1 MGSCGCDPEV
11 TERLERR
18 TLTILLSINLTMFVV
33 EGAAGWVADSTG
45 LIADS
50 LDMLADASVYGI
62 ALIAVGRSN
71 DAQRRAGAAS
81 GYLQILLG
89 LGVLVDV
96 ARRFIFGSEPVS
108 ELMMIVGAIALA
120 ANVTCLLLLAKH
132 REGGLHMRASWIFS
146 TNDVIANLSVI
157 VSGGLVAILSSRIPD
172 LVIGLAISAL
182 VIRGGVRILK
192 DASSSRD

>member
-1 MGSCGCDPEV
+1 MASCGCDPEV

-18 TLTILLSINLTMFVV
+18 TLTILLSINLTMFFV
-33 EGAAGWVADSTG
+33 EGVAGWVADSTG

-62 ALIAVGRSN
+62 ALIAVGRST